1 MINAILMDDETKRLE
16 RLQFAIENCGSDDAT
31 KDANKTPEQGL
42 GILKI
47 IAVLVYSLSFSFL
60 YGQVPLK
67 IGNSKL
73 DLIAQGA
80 PTPAQLEVD
89 SLKALLK
96 NIPDGPDKVEVYGN
110 LCFAHAS
117 TLANVAIARL
127 YADSI
132 KLLADQLEDET
143 VLAASNYYY
152 GLVARYEGKYS
163 EALNYF
169 ERQIEYCNTSGD
181 SSRLASSLFQ
191 MAAVHMELGN
201 YEQSLA
207 ISYRAI
213 EMYEKHGSSFGMAHT
228 FMHIGNLFGRLKN
241 FDEAI
246 KMYNQSL
253 TIFDTLKAVLQ
264 VKMNKLRLLI
274 NLGNSYSELKQYE
287 RARKF
292 YNQSLVISRSLG
304 SQRTTATTLSNI
316 GGVLN
321 DLGQY
326 DSALVYH
333 LQALSI
339 REQTSQKDKIL
350 ASLIRVGETYLFL
363 REYPLAT
370 RYLLRSLSLSKE
382 FQSKPNLRYAYQTLS
397 ALYSAQR
404 NFEKAY
410 EYHQLFV
417 AMKDSVLNEE
427 TARQLSELQTKYE
440 TSEKDKQITLLA
452 KEKEV
457 QQKEAE
463 RQATLNKAFVGGLAL
478 VMLLAALVFYIFR
491 QRLHLT
497 AKNNEVREANY
508 RRQVSELE
516 MKALRAQINPHFLF
530 NCMNAINLMILKG
543 ETENASLYL
552 AKFSKLVRSILE
564 NSETADV
571 TLESEM
577 ALLESYMQL
586 EGLRLPG
593 KLGYRISIHESVGIQ
608 STYLPSMVLQPV
620 VENAIWHGIVHK
632 ENDLK
637 GDISIDV
644 RQYEDQL
651 LCTIEDNG
659 VGRDK
664 AEQFRDKSILKHK
677 SMGMKITEER
687 LQLRS
692 RKPIRQC
699 IEITDLKDTLNRAVG
714 TRVTIHIPISEQND

>member
-1 MINAILMDDETKRLE
+1 MINAILIDDETARLE
-16 RLQFAIENCGSDDAT
+16 AFQLAKKYCSDDVVKGT
-31 KDANKTPEQGL
+31 YKTSQQGL
-42 GILKI
+42 GIIKI
-47 IAVLVYSLSFSFL
+47 IANLVYLLSFSSL
-60 YGQVPLK
+60 YGLAPLK
-67 IGNSKL
+67 IDNSKR
-73 DLIAQGA
+73 DLIVQGA

-96 NIPDGPDKVEVYGN
+96 NTPDGLDKVEVYGN
-110 LCFAHAS
+110 LCYAYAS
-117 TLANVAIARL
+117 TLGNVDVAHL
-127 YADSI
+127 YADSV
-132 KLLADQLEDET
+132 KLLADQLKDEST
-143 VLAASNYYY
+143 LAASNYYY
-152 GLVARYEGKYS
+152 GMVARYEGKYS
-163 EALNYF
+163 EALNYLA
-169 ERQIEYCNTSGD
+169 RQIDYCNASGD

-191 MAAVHMELGN
+191 MAFVHQELGN

-213 EMYEKHGSSFGMAHT
+213 EMYEREGSHYGMAIT
-228 FMHIGNLFGRLKN
+228 FMHLGNLFARLKN

-246 KMYNQSL
+246 AMHNQSL
-253 TIFDTLKAVLQ
+253 TIFDSLKAVLK
-264 VKMNKLRLLI
+264 VKMGKLRVLI
-274 NLGNSYSELKQYE
+274 NLGNSYLELKQYE
-287 RARKF
+287 KARGF
-292 YNQSLVISRSLG
+292 YKKSLVISRSLG
-304 SQRTTATTLSNI
+304 SMRTMATTLSNI

-339 REQTSQKDKIL
+339 REQTSQTDKIL
-350 ASLIRVGETYLFL
+350 ASLIRVGETYFFL
-363 REYPLAT
+363 REYPLAK
-370 RYLLRSLSLSKE
+370 RYLLRSLLLSQE
-382 FQSKPNLRYAYQTLS
+382 FQSKPNLRDAYEKLS

-410 EYHQLFV
+410 GYHQLFV

-452 KEKEV
+452 KEKEI
-457 QQKEAE
+457 QLKETE
-463 RQATLNKAFVGGLAL
+463 RQATLNKIFVSGI
-478 VMLLAALVFYIFR
+478 VSVILLAVLVFYVFR

-497 AKNNEVREANY
+497 AKNSEVKEANY
-508 RRQVSELE
+508 KRQVSELE

-564 NSETADV
+564 NSETAAV

-586 EGLRLPG
+586 EELRLPG
-593 KLGYRISIHESVGIQ
+593 KLGYRISIHESIGIQ

-620 VENAIWHGIVHK
+620 VENAIWHGLVHK
-632 ENDLK
+632 ENDSK
-637 GDISIDV
+637 GNISIDV

-692 RKPIRQC
+692 RKPLKQC
-699 IEITDLKDTLNRAVG
+699 IEITDLKDTLNHAVG